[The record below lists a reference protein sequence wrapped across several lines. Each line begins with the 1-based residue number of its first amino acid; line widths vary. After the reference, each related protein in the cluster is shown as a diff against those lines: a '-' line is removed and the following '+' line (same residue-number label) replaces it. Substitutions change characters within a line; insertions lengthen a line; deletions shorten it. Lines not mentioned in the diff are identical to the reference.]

1 MCVLPSGY
9 DQHLKKSWRHI
20 DNGCT
25 NQRWSHKRWVAP
37 APQVVG
43 GVGWAPQNPQPC
55 EAMPNQT
62 LVVFDLLQP
71 VAAAA
76 NGEAAQ
82 SIAVE
87 IAAAAAVGM
96 AARGYRLMLS
106 W

>member
-1 MCVLPSGY
+1 
-9 DQHLKKSWRHI
+9 
-20 DNGCT
+20 
-25 NQRWSHKRWVAP
+25 
-37 APQVVG
+37 
-43 GVGWAPQNPQPC
+43 
-55 EAMPNQT
+55 MPNQT